1 MAKYTMELR
10 ELFEPIKYNPP
21 LMTRQSVEQI
31 FKSYNLSD
39 YLTSEQIEVV
49 EAGVWSKDKLAK
61 KIVDNYYMR
70 EIGFETMGLFIHYA
84 KIEMEKLMEEYLP
97 LIYSASITYD
107 PLINVNY
114 SETFYRKNE
123 IENEGESSSNSSS
136 LSVNSDTPQGQI
148 SKAGILAGNYASNTN
163 ANEVED
169 GTNTSSSSTQNENY
183 TKTIRGNSGVSATSQ
198 KMIEQFRDNIRAIDR
213 EIINKLEVLF
223 MTIY

>member
-1 MAKYTMELR
+1 M
-10 ELFEPIKYNPP
+10 
-21 LMTRQSVEQI
+21 
-31 FKSYNLSD
+31 
-39 YLTSEQIEVV
+39 
-49 EAGVWSKDKLAK
+49 
-61 KIVDNYYMR
+61 
-70 EIGFETMGLFIHYA
+70 
-84 KIEMEKLMEEYLP
+84 
-97 LIYSASITYD
+97 
-107 PLINVNY
+107 
-114 SETFYRKNE
+114 
-123 IENEGESSSNSSS
+123 
-136 LSVNSDTPQGQI
+136 SVNSDTPQGQI